1 MNVIIFSGESRNS
14 KDFFIR
20 KKKKYIQK
28 SLEKISNEQILN
40 FDKSI
45 AIFAHDY
52 IGHQINL
59 NGFFEKEY
67 LDLFKNFILPI
78 KEYIEKGFVL
88 DIGANIGNH
97 TIYFSEI
104 FSKIRSFEPD
114 PDTFELLKFN
124 TRRKPGISVFNFGLG
139 REPRMM
145 KISRTPGNLGASHII
160 EGNDEGTDVKIES
173 VDNISNE
180 IEVSLIKID
189 TEGFEFEVIE
199 GSKNTIDR
207 CMPLILFEQNKDVF
221 YDGTT
226 PSINAL
232 RNRGYE
238 IAWIDHASR
247 DIRNPVKK
255 TIVRIA
261 SY

>member
-124 TRRKPGISVFNFGLG
+124 TRRKL
-139 REPRMM
+139 E
-145 KISRTPGNLGASHII
+145 
-160 EGNDEGTDVKIES
+160 
-173 VDNISNE
+173 
-180 IEVSLIKID
+180 
-189 TEGFEFEVIE
+189 
-199 GSKNTIDR
+199 
-207 CMPLILFEQNKDVF
+207 
-221 YDGTT
+221 
-226 PSINAL
+226 
-232 RNRGYE
+232 
-238 IAWIDHASR
+238 
-247 DIRNPVKK
+247 
-255 TIVRIA
+255 
-261 SY
+261 